1 MTSEPLF
8 YGETPYNKKG
18 IKAEDFITRLD
29 SWATTQEWT
38 QEVKTAAAV
47 GYMRDDAAAYFQFIL
62 QCQDKV
68 AFQEIK
74 DGNYATFE
82 RIFKKMYFTV
92 RTTMDLSADWSKMK
106 QRPNEKAYQFAGRVG
121 GIMVQYSGLLPAM
134 PLSPADHGRIHD
146 LLEGNANVLRAI
158 WDMIDLVI
166 EEQTRAAQR
175 TAYYDLG
182 YKILATG
189 LRNQSLIAKVR
200 AQERAGLAYGLI
212 IDFLEKEEANM
223 GEGAKPMDNA
233 PAKSHIPDV
242 SGKVNEI
249 ADEVDENGFTYEQSV
264 EALNSKFRRGP
275 GKSNGNGNGGNGNGN
290 SNGRGRGRGRGK
302 PNQNQSQ
309 NPGKPAAP
317 IQSQNHNGARP
328 KYENRPPPGP
338 CNVCKQLGHWQKDC
352 PKAQQFAKFMDANP
366 TVHTVQE
373 SKHTGGPTVDRE
385 YQQYLDFKHGNNRIA
400 SLNTPFQGDDYE
412 SMAFYKKNS
421 GKEQPEM

>member
-1 MTSEPLF
+1 MATTLMTSEPLF

-62 QCQDKV
+62 QCQDV
-68 AFQEIK
+68 AAFTEIK

-82 RIFKKMYFTV
+82 RIFKKQYFTV

-106 QRPNEKAYQFAGRVG
+106 QRPTEKAYQFAGRVG
-121 GIMVQYSGLLPAM
+121 GIMVQYSSLLPAM
-134 PLSPADHGRIHD
+134 PLSVERHERIHETLD
-146 LLEGNANVLRAI
+146 GNPDALRAM
-158 WDMIDLVI
+158 WVAIDAVI
-166 EEQTRAAQR
+166 EEQTREAQEA
-175 TAYYDLG
+175 AYYDLG
-182 YKILATG
+182 FKILATG
-189 LRNQSLIAKVR
+189 MKSQSLIAKVR
-200 AQERAGLAYGLI
+200 AQERAGLEYGLI
-212 IDFLEKEEANM
+212 MDFLEKEEANM

-275 GKSNGNGNGGNGNGN
+275 GKPNGGSGNGN

-309 NPGKPAAP
+309 NPGKPAAQV
-317 IQSQNHNGARP
+317 QSQHTNGARP
-328 KYENRPPPGP
+328 KYENRQPPGA

-352 PKAQQFAKFMDANP
+352 PKAQQFAKFMEANP

-373 SKHTGGPTVDRE
+373 SKGGPGVDRE
-385 YQQYLDFKHGNNRIA
+385 YQQYLEFKHGNRIA

>member
-1 MTSEPLF
+1 MATTLMTSEPLF

-158 WDMIDLVI
+158 WDMIDLVM

-275 GKSNGNGNGGNGNGN
+275 GKSNGGNGNGN

-309 NPGKPAAP
+309 NPGKPAAQV
-317 IQSQNHNGARP
+317 QSQHTNGARP
-328 KYENRPPPGP
+328 KYENRQPPGA

-352 PKAQQFAKFMDANP
+352 PKAQQFAKFMETNP
-366 TVHTVQE
+366 TIHTVQE
-373 SKHTGGPTVDRE
+373 SKGGPAVDRE
-385 YQQYLDFKHGNNRIA
+385 YQQYLEFKNGNRIA

>member
-1 MTSEPLF
+1 MATTLMTSEPLF

-158 WDMIDLVI
+158 WDMIDLII

-200 AQERAGLAYGLI
+200 AQERAGLQYGLI

-249 ADEVDENGFTYEQSV
+249 ADEVDEDGFTYEQSV

-275 GKSNGNGNGGNGNGN
+275 GKSNGGNGNGN

-309 NPGKPAAP
+309 NPGKPAAQV
-317 IQSQNHNGARP
+317 QSQHTNGARP
-328 KYENRPPPGP
+328 KYENRQPPGA
-338 CNVCKQLGHWQKDC
+338 CNVCKQLGHWQKEC
-352 PKAQQFAKFMDANP
+352 PKAQQFAKFMQQNQ
-366 TVHTVQE
+366 TVHTVDQGNNSSLEKDFQE
-373 SKHTGGPTVDRE
+373 
-385 YQQYLDFKHGNNRIA
+385 YLNFRNTRNNRIE
-400 SLNTPFQGDDYE
+400 SLDVSFGGEEYN
-412 SMAFYKKNS
+412 SMGFHHKAS
-421 GKEQPEM
+421 GKGNAEM